1 MIRGDKRSMSSATQ
15 STHAGARGPHSFFS
29 LSPLLAMRR
38 NPLTFMEELHGKYGD
53 LINYRTLGRQV
64 FMLFHPEMTQ
74 DMLITRSRNHHQGR
88 VMQRSRKVL
97 GNGLLTSEDSF
108 HLRQRRLIQPAF
120 HRQRVFGYGRAMVDY
135 AERHQQRWRDGEV
148 LDIHQEMMRLTLAI
162 VGKTLF
168 DTDVEGDSQE
178 IGSALNTFMHLFK
191 FAVLPFSEYLERL
204 PIPPVLRMRRARE
217 RIDRVIYRFIEERRR
232 TGEDRGDLLSM
243 LLAAEDNETV
253 GEGNRM
259 DNDQIRDEC
268 VTLILAGHETTAN
281 ALTWTLYLLA
291 QHPTIA
297 QRLTDQLNQVLGQ
310 RAPEPEDYPN
320 LKYAEMVFSE
330 SMRLYP
336 PAWGIARTVIEPYE
350 AFGVAFPKDAII
362 LTSQWITH
370 RDPRWYPDPLSF
382 DPERWT
388 VAARAGRPKFA
399 YFPFG
404 AGPRQCIGESFA
416 WMEGVLLLASI
427 VRNWNFSVVPETRVE
442 LLPLITLRPK
452 FGMKLRVEKR

>member
-1 MIRGDKRSMSSATQ
+1 MSSATQ
-15 STHAGARGPHSFFS
+15 SAHAGARGPRSFLF
-29 LSPLLAMRR
+29 SPLLAMRR
-38 NPLTFMEELHGKYGD
+38 NPLTFMEELHDKYGD
-53 LINYRTLGRQV
+53 LINYRAFGRQV

-74 DMLITRSRNHHQGR
+74 EMLITRSRNHQQGR

-97 GNGLLTSEDSF
+97 GNGLLTSEGSF

-135 AERHQQRWRDGEV
+135 AERHQQSWRDGEV
-148 LDIHQEMMRLTLAI
+148 LDIHQEMMGLTLAI

-168 DTDVEGDSQE
+168 DTDVEGDSKE

-191 FAVLPFSEYLERL
+191 FAVLPFSQYLERL
-204 PIPPVLRMRRARE
+204 PIPPVLRMKKARE

-243 LLAAEDNETV
+243 LLAAEDKEAV

-268 VTLILAGHETTAN
+268 VTLLLAGHETTAN

-291 QHPTIA
+291 QHPTIT
-297 QRLTDQLNQVLGQ
+297 QRLKDELQQVLDR
-310 RAPEPEDYPN
+310 RAPQPEDYPQ

-350 AFGVAFPKDAII
+350 AFGVGFPKGAII

-370 RDPRWYPDPLSF
+370 RDSRWYPDPLRF

-388 VAARAGRPKFA
+388 PAARAMRPKFA

>member
-1 MIRGDKRSMSSATQ
+1 MSSAAQ
-15 STHAGARGPHSFFS
+15 SARITARGPRSILA
-29 LSPLLAMRR
+29 LSPLMAMRR
-38 NPLTFMEELHGKYGD
+38 NPLLYMEELHREYGD
-53 LINYRTLGRQV
+53 LVHYRTLGREV
-64 FMLFHPEMTQ
+64 FMLFHPDMTQ
-74 DMLITRSRNHHQGR
+74 DMLVMRSRNHHQGR

-97 GNGLLTSEDSF
+97 GNGLLTSEDAF
-108 HLRQRRLIQPAF
+108 HLRQRRLIHPAF
-120 HRQRVFGYGRAMVDY
+120 HRQRVFGYGRAMVGY
-135 AERHQQRWRDGEV
+135 AERHQQSWHSGEV
-148 LDIHQEMMRLTLAI
+148 FDVHLEMMRLTLAI

-168 DTDVEGDSQE
+168 DTDVERDSRD
-178 IGSALNTFMHLFK
+178 IGQALNTFMHLFK

-204 PIPPVLRMRRARE
+204 PIPPVLRLKKARAQ
-217 RIDRVIYRFIEERRR
+217 IDRIIYRFIEERRR

-243 LLAAEDNETV
+243 LLAAEDTEA
-253 GEGNRM
+253 GGHDRM
-259 DNDQIRDEC
+259 DNDQVRDEC

-281 ALTWTLYLLA
+281 ALTWTFFLLA
-291 QHPTIA
+291 QHPEIA
-297 QRLTDQLNQVLGQ
+297 EQLKKELDTVLDG
-310 RAPEPEDYPN
+310 RAPQPEDYPN

-350 AFGVAFPKDAII
+350 AFGVTFPKDAII

-370 RDPRWYPDPLSF
+370 RDPRWHPDPLRF

-388 VAARAGRPKFA
+388 PQARASRPKFS

-427 VRNWNFSVVPETRVE
+427 ARNWRFSIVPQTKVE
-442 LLPLITLRPK
+442 LMPLITLRPK
-452 FGMKLRVEKR
+452 HGMKLVVDRRKD

>member
-1 MIRGDKRSMSSATQ
+1 MSSATQ
-15 STHAGARGPHSFFS
+15 SAHAGARGPRSFLF
-29 LSPLLAMRR
+29 SPLLAMRR
-38 NPLTFMEELHGKYGD
+38 NPLTFMEELHDKYGD
-53 LINYRTLGRQV
+53 LINYRAFGRQV

-74 DMLITRSRNHHQGR
+74 EMLITRSRNHQQGR

-97 GNGLLTSEDSF
+97 GNGLLTSEGSF

-135 AERHQQRWRDGEV
+135 AERHQQSWRDGEV
-148 LDIHQEMMRLTLAI
+148 LDIHQEMMGLTLAI

-168 DTDVEGDSQE
+168 DTDVEGDSKE

-191 FAVLPFSEYLERL
+191 FAVLPFSQYLERL
-204 PIPPVLRMRRARE
+204 PIPPVLRMKKARE

-243 LLAAEDNETV
+243 LLAAEDKEAV

-291 QHPTIA
+291 QHPTIT
-297 QRLTDQLNQVLGQ
+297 QRLKDELQQVLDR
-310 RAPEPEDYPN
+310 RAPQPEDYPQ

-350 AFGVAFPKDAII
+350 AFGVGFPKGAII

-370 RDPRWYPDPLSF
+370 RDSRWYPDPLRF

-388 VAARAGRPKFA
+388 PAARAMRPKFA

>member
-1 MIRGDKRSMSSATQ
+1 MSSVTQ
-15 STHAGARGPHSFFS
+15 SARTPARGPNSFF
-29 LSPLLAMRR
+29 SPLLAMRR
-38 NPLTFMEELHGKYGD
+38 SPLTFMEELHSKYGD
-53 LINYRTLGRQV
+53 LINYRTLGRQI

-74 DMLITRSRNHHQGR
+74 DMLVTRSRNHHQGR
-88 VMQRSRKVL
+88 VMRRSRKVL
-97 GNGLLTSEDSF
+97 GNGLLTSEGAF
-108 HLRQRRLIQPAF
+108 HLRQRRLIHPAF
-120 HRQRVFGYGRAMVDY
+120 HRQRVFGYGRAMVEY
-135 AERHQQRWRDGEV
+135 SERHQHGWRDGEV

-178 IGSALNTFMHLFK
+178 IGSALNTFMNLFK

-204 PIPPVLRMRRARE
+204 PIPPVLRMKRARE

-232 TGEDRGDLLSM
+232 TGADRGDLLSM
-243 LLAAEDNETV
+243 LLAAEDTEAA
-253 GEGNRM
+253 GDGNGM
-259 DNDQIRDEC
+259 NNDQIRDEC

-291 QHPTIA
+291 QHPDIA
-297 QRLTDQLNQVLGQ
+297 AHLQRELDQTLGKD
-310 RAPEPEDYPN
+310 APEPEDYPK

-350 AFGVAFPKDAII
+350 AFGVSFPKDAIV

-370 RDPRWYPDPLSF
+370 RDPRWYPDPLRF

-388 VAARAGRPKFA
+388 APARATRPKFS
-399 YFPFG
+399 YFPFR

-427 VRNWNFSVVPETRVE
+427 ARNWRFSIVPETRVE

-452 FGMKLRVEKR
+452 FGMKLRVARASGIT

>member
-1 MIRGDKRSMSSATQ
+1 
-15 STHAGARGPHSFFS
+15 
-29 LSPLLAMRR
+29 
-38 NPLTFMEELHGKYGD
+38 
-53 LINYRTLGRQV
+53 
-64 FMLFHPEMTQ
+64 MLV
-74 DMLITRSRNHHQGR
+74 TRSRNHHQGR

-108 HLRQRRLIQPAF
+108 HLRQRRLIHPAF

-135 AERHQQRWRDGEV
+135 AQRHQQRWRDGEV
-148 LDIHQEMMRLTLAI
+148 LDVHQEMMRLTLAI

-168 DTDVEGDSQE
+168 DTDVKRDSQE
-178 IGSALNTFMHLFK
+178 IASALNTFMHLFK
-191 FAVLPFSEYLERL
+191 FAVLPFSEYLEKL
-204 PIPPVLRMRRARE
+204 PIPPVLRMKRARE

-232 TGEDRGDLLSM
+232 SGEDRGDLLSM
-243 LLAAEDNETV
+243 LLAAEDSEASGQGT
-253 GEGNRM
+253 RM

-268 VTLILAGHETTAN
+268 ITLILAGHETTAN

-291 QHPTIA
+291 QHPEIVE
-297 QRLTDQLNQVLGQ
+297 RLNLELDEVLGHK
-310 RAPEPEDYPN
+310 APAPEDYPN
-320 LKYAEMVFSE
+320 LRYTEMVFSE
-330 SMRLYP
+330 SLRLYP

-350 AFGVAFPKDAII
+350 AFGVAFPKDAIV

-370 RDPRWYPDPLSF
+370 HDPRWYPEPMRF
-382 DPERWT
+382 DPERWSPQ
-388 VAARAGRPKFA
+388 ARAQRPKFS

-427 VRNWNFSVVPETRVE
+427 ARNWKFSVVPETRVE

-452 FGMKLRVEKR
+452 FGMKLRLEKA

>member
-1 MIRGDKRSMSSATQ
+1 MSSAVQ
-15 STHAGARGPHSFFS
+15 PARKTTPGPRSFLS

-38 NPLTFMEELHGKYGD
+38 NPLLYMEELHRRYGD
-53 LINYRTLGRQV
+53 LVSYRTAGRAV
-64 FMLFHPEMTQ
+64 FMLFHPDMTQ
-74 DMLITRSRNHHQGR
+74 DMLITHARNHHQGR
-88 VMQRSRKVL
+88 VMQRSRSVL

-108 HLRQRRLIQPAF
+108 HLRQRRLLQPAF
-120 HRQRVFGYGRAMVDY
+120 HRQRIVGYGGAMVEL
-135 AERHQQRWRDGEV
+135 AERHQQRWTNGEV
-148 LDIHQEMMRLTLAI
+148 IDVHQEMMRLTLAI

-178 IGSALNTFMHLFK
+178 IGHALNTFMHLFK
-191 FAVLPFSEYLERL
+191 FAVLPFSEILEKL
-204 PIPPVLRMRRARE
+204 PIPPVLRMKKARARLD
-217 RIDRVIYRFIEERRR
+217 RIIYRFIEERRR
-232 TGEDRGDLLSM
+232 SGEDRGDLLSM
-243 LLAAEDNETV
+243 LLAAEDNEA
-253 GEGNRM
+253 GGKRM

-291 QHPTIA
+291 QHPKIA
-297 QRLTDQLNQVLGQ
+297 ERLKRELDHVLSD
-310 RAPEPEDYPN
+310 RPPSPEDYPN
-320 LKYAEMVFSE
+320 LKYAEMVLSE

-350 AFGVAFPKDAII
+350 AFGTMFPRNAII

-370 RDPRWYPDPLSF
+370 RDERWHPNPLSF

-388 VAARAGRPKFA
+388 PQARAGRPKFS

-427 VRNWNFSVVPETRVE
+427 ARNWRFSLVPDTRVE
-442 LLPLITLRPK
+442 LLPVITLRPK
-452 FGMKLRVEKR
+452 FGMKLRLEKNR